1 MTTSPLP
8 EQLLPEQHKIRLLS
22 EPRGPAA
29 PGSSVAWH
37 QQFLH
42 MHILRS
48 LEAVQDMIS
57 VSLCVGLFW
66 IMALQLKEIFASLLN
81 QPQFHAITA
90 DILLASG
97 AGGLPVSR
105 HRRPAA
111 SGARLVA
118 AHLCG
123 GGSGSQDLGSH
134 PQQPGQR
141 LRPRSVGAPPPFCS
155 GRHQDGLHRC

>member
-1 MTTSPLP
+1 M
-8 EQLLPEQHKIRLLS
+8 
-22 EPRGPAA
+22 
-29 PGSSVAWH
+29 AWH
-37 QQFLH
+37 QQFLRL
-42 MHILRS
+42 HIVLS
-48 LEAVQDMIS
+48 LEAVQNMII

-105 HRRPAA
+105 HRRRPADG
-111 SGARLVA
+111 GARLVV

-123 GGSGSQDLGSH
+123 GGSGSQGLGSH

-141 LRPRSVGAPPPFCS
+141 LR
-155 GRHQDGLHRC
+155 L

>member
-105 HRRPAA
+105 HRRPA
-111 SGARLVA
+111 
-118 AHLCG
+118 
-123 GGSGSQDLGSH
+123 GSGSQGLGSH
-134 PQQPGQR
+134 PQQPVQR

-155 GRHQDGLHRC
+155 GRHQEGLHRC